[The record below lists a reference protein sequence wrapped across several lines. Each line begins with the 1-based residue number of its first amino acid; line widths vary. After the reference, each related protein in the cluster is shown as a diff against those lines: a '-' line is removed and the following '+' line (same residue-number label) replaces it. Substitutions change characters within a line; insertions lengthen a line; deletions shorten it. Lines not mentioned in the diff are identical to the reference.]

1 MTRLPASASASASA
15 GEELVWETRFH
26 AADLG
31 KLRLRIDGLAL
42 DAGLPRP
49 RRDAFV
55 LAVHEVTC
63 NAVRHGGGSG
73 TLRLYRGP
81 DALRCQVTDEG
92 PGFAPGSVPHALPD
106 PGSAEGGRGLWL
118 VREFTDGM
126 EIAGGDTGAEV
137 TCVMRLADR

>member
-1 MTRLPASASASASA
+1 MTRSPASGSASA

-55 LAVHEVTC
+55 LAVHELTC

-73 TLRLYRGP
+73 TLRLYQGP
-81 DALRCQVTDEG
+81 DALRCHVTDEG
-92 PGFAPGSVPHALPD
+92 PGFTPDGLPRALPD
-106 PGSAEGGRGLWL
+106 PGTAEGGRGLWL
-118 VREFTDGM
+118 AREITDGL
-126 EIAGGDTGAEV
+126 EISGRDIGAEV
-137 TCVMRLADR
+137 TCVMRLADQ